1 MYVYVY
7 LVFFSLST
15 YDFFLFFLGASKDT
29 VLCSDASKNYIFC
42 FSLRINTMTF
52 VDFKWFVYINRTRPF
67 VGLISWSDE
76 TACIYSLFLEIVIYG
91 MSFSIP
97 RLLFTV
103 GYLYSTVLTFQK
115 ILMQLLC
122 SLGK

>member
-1 MYVYVY
+1 MCTLYVYVC
-7 LVFFSLST
+7 LCVSSFFHCRRIFFF
-15 YDFFLFFLGASKDT
+15 FFLFFLGASKDT

-76 TACIYSLFLEIVIYG
+76 TACIYSLFL
-91 MSFSIP
+91 
-97 RLLFTV
+97 
-103 GYLYSTVLTFQK
+103 
-115 ILMQLLC
+115 
-122 SLGK
+122 